1 MSGNEVEKIFP
12 SPSRAVSRWLNVVLD
27 LNGIL
32 CVCEEYK
39 YLPKIHSW
47 NFESNPH
54 SSSIPVKIG
63 PKAVYVRPSCSKFL
77 SALSDFADII
87 VWNSMREPT
96 TRQICEYLFRGLA
109 MPLHILGQDSCDRI
123 NVMGR
128 NNRVTTMKVK
138 GTHKDIF
145 LKMLSKHLFGRFGG
159 KFTKEN
165 TLVIDDSPVKHIL
178 NDSENV
184 LLPVSWLHDG
194 AGQSDTFL
202 IDTLLPCLQE
212 LHRSHDIRLGARVHQ
227 GISQPMLS
235 EDPSRREEYVEVKA
249 AIENAEMFS
258 QKFSFL

>member
-47 NFESNPH
+47 NPESNPH
-54 SSSIPVKIG
+54 SSVPTKIG
-63 PKAVYVRPSCSKFL
+63 PKAVYVRPSCSRFL
-77 SALSDFADII
+77 SALSDFVDII
-87 VWNSMREPT
+87 VWSSMCEPT
-96 TRQICEYLFRGLA
+96 TRQICEYLFKGLA

-138 GTHKDIF
+138 GAHKDIF
-145 LKMLSKHLFGRFGG
+145 LKALSKRLFGRFGG
-159 KFTKEN
+159 KFTKKN
-165 TLVIDDSPVKHIL
+165 TLVINDSPVKHIL

-202 IDTLLPCLQE
+202 IDTLLSYLQE
-212 LHRSHDIRLGARVHQ
+212 LHRSHDIRLGARVRQ
-227 GISQPMLS
+227 GISRPMLS
-235 EDPSRREEYVEVKA
+235 EDPSRREEYVEIKA

>member
-32 CVCEEYK
+32 CVCEDYR

-47 NFESNPH
+47 NLESNPH
-54 SSSIPVKIG
+54 SSSVPAKIG
-63 PKAVYVRPSCSKFL
+63 PKAVYVRSSCSRFL
-77 SALSDFADII
+77 SAMSDFADII
-87 VWNSMREPT
+87 VWSSMRKPT
-96 TRQICEYLFRGLA
+96 TRKICEYFFRGLA

-128 NNRVTTMKVK
+128 NNKVTTMKVK

-145 LKMLSKHLFGRFGG
+145 LKTLSKRLFGRFGG

-165 TLVIDDSPVKHIL
+165 TLVIDDSLVKHIL

-184 LLPVSWLHDG
+184 LLPISWLHDG

-212 LHRSHDIRLGARVHQ
+212 LHRSHDLRLGVSVRQ
-227 GISQPMLS
+227 GISRPMLS
-235 EDPSRREEYVEVKA
+235 EDPSRREEYVEIKA
-249 AIENAEMFS
+249 TIENAEMFS

>member
-32 CVCEEYK
+32 CVCEEYR

-47 NFESNPH
+47 NPKSNPH
-54 SSSIPVKIG
+54 SSSVLAKIG
-63 PKAVYVRPSCSKFL
+63 PKVVYIRPSCSRFL

-87 VWNSMREPT
+87 VWSSMREPMT
-96 TRQICEYLFRGLA
+96 HQICEYLFRGLA

-145 LKMLSKHLFGRFGG
+145 LKMLSKRLFGRFGG

-194 AGQSDTFL
+194 AGQLDTFL

-212 LHRSHDIRLGARVHQ
+212 LHRSHDLRLGARVRQ
-227 GISQPMLS
+227 GISRPMLS
-235 EDPSRREEYVEVKA
+235 EDPSRREEYVEIKA